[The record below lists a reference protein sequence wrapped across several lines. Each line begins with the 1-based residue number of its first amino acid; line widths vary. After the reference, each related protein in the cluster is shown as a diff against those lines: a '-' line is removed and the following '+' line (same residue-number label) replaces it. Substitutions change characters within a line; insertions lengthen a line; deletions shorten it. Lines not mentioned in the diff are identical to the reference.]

1 MGVLQTHSI
10 SSISQTHSISS
21 VSKTSL
27 INFSI
32 MSPLVSF
39 SLLIFVTI
47 IHCNQT
53 GPPAAT
59 NPSSECR
66 CGEANRLLRIV
77 GGVATEKHE
86 YPWQVVGTPSDTDMP
101 SGFCGGSILSSRTI
115 LTAAHCFT
123 RAPAVDHT
131 VVVAEHDWTVT
142 GDGEQRMKVC
152 NSVDHPNF
160 NSGTFNYAFAI
171 LTLCEDI
178 VFNKTASPVCLPSQP
193 ENDYANVPAIVSGWG
208 HQVSKGFN
216 PPDQLME
223 VDVNTITNEK
233 CSLAYG
239 PSRITD
245 SMICASKPGKDSC
258 QGDSGGPLIT
268 DEGGYYS
275 QIGVVSGGTGCAD
288 PDYPGV
294 YARVTSA
301 KSFIQDNMSG
311 TTCPPP
317 Q

>member
-1 MGVLQTHSI
+1 
-10 SSISQTHSISS
+10 
-21 VSKTSL
+21 
-27 INFSI
+27 

-47 IHCNQT
+47 IHCSQT

-86 YPWQVVGTPSDTDMP
+86 YPWQVLVYTNYMP
-101 SGFCGGSILSSRTI
+101 SSFCGGSILSSRTI
-115 LTAAHCFT
+115 LTAAHCF
-123 RAPAVDHT
+123 RGEPAEDHT

-152 NSVDHPNF
+152 DRVDHPNF
-160 NSGTFNYAFAI
+160 DSGTKFNYDFAI

-208 HQVSKGFN
+208 HHVSEGFN
-216 PPDQLME
+216 QLEQLME
-223 VDVNTITNEK
+223 VDVNTITNTE
-233 CSLAYG
+233 CRDDYS
-239 PSRITD
+239 SSEITD
-245 SMICASKPGKDSC
+245 SMICASNPAKDSC
-258 QGDSGGPLIT
+258 QNDSGGPLIT

-275 QIGVVSGGTGCAD
+275 QIGVVSWGDDCAK
-288 PDYPGV
+288 PGYPGV

-301 KSFIQDNMSG
+301 ERFIQDNMSG

>member
-1 MGVLQTHSI
+1 M
-10 SSISQTHSISS
+10 
-21 VSKTSL
+21 
-27 INFSI
+27 NFSI

-47 IHCNQT
+47 IHCSQT

-86 YPWQVVGTPSDTDMP
+86 YPWQVVVTSSDTDMP

-115 LTAAHCFT
+115 LTAAHCFN
-123 RAPAVDHT
+123 REPAMDHT

-152 NSVDHPNF
+152 NSVDHPNYDDK
-160 NSGTFNYAFAI
+160 TINYDFAI

-178 VFNKTASPVCLPSQP
+178 VFNKNASPVCLPSKP

-208 HQVSKGFN
+208 HNAEGFN
-216 PPDQLME
+216 QLEQLME
-223 VDVNTITNEK
+223 VNVNTTTNTECK
-233 CSLAYG
+233 AAYS
-239 PSRITD
+239 PSEITD
-245 SMICASKPGKDSC
+245 SMICASNPGKDSC
-258 QGDSGGPLIT
+258 GNDSGGPLIT

-275 QIGVVSGGTGCAD
+275 QIGVVSWGEGCAR

-301 KSFIQDNMSG
+301 ERFIQDNMSG

>member
-1 MGVLQTHSI
+1 
-10 SSISQTHSISS
+10 
-21 VSKTSL
+21 
-27 INFSI
+27 

-47 IHCNQT
+47 IHCSQT

-77 GGVATEKHE
+77 GGVATEKNE
-86 YPWQVVGTPSDTDMP
+86 YPWQVLVYTTKMP
-101 SGFCGGSILSSRTI
+101 SSFCGGSILSSRTI
-115 LTAAHCFT
+115 LTAAHCFP
-123 RAPAVDHT
+123 RAAAEDHT

-142 GDGEQRMKVC
+142 GDGEQRMRVC
-152 NSVDHPNF
+152 KREDHPNF
-160 NSGTFNYAFAI
+160 DSGTKFNYDFAI

-178 VFNKTASPVCLPSQP
+178 VFKKTASPVCLPSQP
-193 ENDYANVPAIVSGWG
+193 ESDYANVPAIVSGWG
-208 HQVSKGFN
+208 HHVFGGSNQLE
-216 PPDQLME
+216 QLME
-223 VDVNTITNEK
+223 VDVNTITNTK
-233 CSLAYG
+233 CKAAYS
-239 PSRITD
+239 PSEITD
-245 SMICASKPGKDSC
+245 NMICASNPGKDSC
-258 QGDSGGPLIT
+258 QNDSGGPLIT

-275 QIGVVSGGTGCAD
+275 QIGVVSWGEGCAR

-301 KSFIQDNMSG
+301 ERFIQDNMSG

>member
-1 MGVLQTHSI
+1 M
-10 SSISQTHSISS
+10 
-21 VSKTSL
+21 
-27 INFSI
+27 NFSI

-39 SLLIFVTI
+39 SLLIFVSV
-47 IHCNQT
+47 IHCNPT
-53 GPPAAT
+53 GPPEPTTEDTEELTMSQTT
-59 NPSSECR
+59 NITPSSECK

-86 YPWQVVGTPSDTDMP
+86 YPWQVVVTSSDTDMP

-115 LTAAHCFT
+115 LTAAHCFD
-123 RAPAVDHT
+123 RVPAMDHT

-152 NSVDHPNF
+152 NSVDHPNYDDK
-160 NSGTFNYAFAI
+160 TINYDFAI

-178 VFNKTASPVCLPSQP
+178 VFNKNASPVCLPSKP

-208 HQVSKGFN
+208 HNAEGFN
-216 PPDQLME
+216 QLEQLME
-223 VDVNTITNEK
+223 VNVNTTTNTECK
-233 CSLAYG
+233 AAYS
-239 PSRITD
+239 PSEITD
-245 SMICASKPGKDSC
+245 SMICASNPGKDSC
-258 QGDSGGPLIT
+258 GNDSGGPLIT

-275 QIGVVSGGTGCAD
+275 QIGVVSWGEGCAR

-301 KSFIQDNMSG
+301 ERFIQDNMSG